1 MAESTP
7 KSDKPQDKKP
17 VAVAKRQSKPSKNTS
32 PRRIGVVLA
41 ILISLVAAGGSG
53 FVVYRVEQQVMPKL
67 DAKNQE
73 ITTQMQALAVENDN
87 QSVQLKELEQ
97 SLANLMQQGST
108 SIAELERASL
118 AADEELNRK
127 LEAVIESVS
136 SIYENLNQQSGDWK
150 LNDIAYLL
158 LIGNTQL
165 RVTGSLE
172 SVLPIWE
179 LADQQLRRNPDPK
192 LLPVS
197 AAVSEEMKLL
207 RSIKPIDIVSISSD
221 LLELSES
228 IENLPLRQSIIEQ
241 IDLPVV
247 KPEDAPVV
255 ESDQTLVQA
264 TFGEIWLD
272 LKSLLRVRKSDES
285 SLLPLSPNLK
295 SFAVENIRLAVFS
308 AQLAAIQGEQQLYAN
323 NLAHALRLL
332 EKYFSGNSLD
342 VAKVV
347 GRLKELGQKRVK
359 IEVPDL
365 SNSLQLLRHL
375 LSQRIVS

>member
-17 VAVAKRQSKPSKNTS
+17 VAVAKRPSKPSKNTS

-67 DAKNQE
+67 DAENQE
-73 ITTQMQALAVENDN
+73 ITTQMQALVVENDN
-87 QSVQLKELEQ
+87 QSALLKAQEQ
-97 SLANLMQQGST
+97 SLANLTQQGST

-247 KPEDAPVV
+247 KPEDVPVV
-255 ESDQTLVQA
+255 ESDQTLIQA